1 MKHAGAT
8 TLAQLE
14 PLLAQLRTLPPLT
27 ERTPGCFYRKTAAW
41 LHFHEDPAGP
51 FADAKLGGQ
60 GFERLRVST
69 AAEQALLLRR
79 VRESLAA

>member
-1 MKHAGAT
+1 MKHAGAA

-14 PLLAQLRTLPPLT
+14 PLLAQLRALSLLT
-27 ERTPGCFYRKTAAW
+27 ERTPGCFYRKSAAW
-41 LHFHEDPAGP
+41 LHFHEDPAGL
-51 FADAKLGGQ
+51 FADAKLGGK

-79 VRESLAA
+79 LRESLSA